1 MRRLTISW
9 LTLGLGLACA
19 QPAAAAEKDL
29 QGIWIAT
36 KAERDGKAASDVVR
50 HRLAF
55 AGDGFQI
62 QSMDAKSLYAGTV
75 RVDPSTKPAAIDFEH
90 TEGSLKGKAWKGI
103 YAMEGDT
110 LIICDNAENLDK
122 PRPAAFQAKSGSG
135 YVLITFKRA
144 KP

>member
-1 MRRLTISW
+1 MPRLTICW

-75 RVDPSTKPAAIDFEH
+75 RVDPSTKPQAQLPCISRAI
-90 TEGSLKGKAWKGI
+90 LQ
-103 YAMEGDT
+103 
-110 LIICDNAENLDK
+110 
-122 PRPAAFQAKSGSG
+122 PASVRSAGRLELQWRVCCLRTSGTR
-135 YVLITFKRA
+135 VPI
-144 KP
+144 

>member
-1 MRRLTISW
+1 MRSR
-9 LTLGLGLACA
+9 
-19 QPAAAAEKDL
+19 PRRPKKDL

-55 AGDGFQI
+55 AGDRFQI
-62 QSMDAKSLYAGTV
+62 QSKDAKSLYAGTV

-103 YAMEGDT
+103 YALDGDT
-110 LIICDNAENLDK
+110 LRICDNAENLDK
-122 PRPAAFQAKSGSG
+122 RRPAAFQAKSGSG